1 MKLHIYSV
9 NLLIQLIQFNGGERM
24 DPKVQSNQSEKLV
37 HSLVQAIDQE
47 PTKFNN
53 YYELGSLLT
62 RLQDFEQ
69 AEELF
74 MKALG
79 IFEQRD
85 DSRAVDFLKYGLGNL
100 YYTVDKV
107 DEAIKYYDQVS
118 DENLKADAYLMMAQS
133 YVKKHDYKRAIVYGL
148 TAYEARP
155 SDPEIAQVLGDALLA
170 TGEFKE
176 AAKYYD
182 QILTRHPGRAD
193 TQFNRGLVA
202 MAMNEPY
209 TEYLE
214 QAQQLDPDY
223 YKASEQR
230 IAEIKATLQQLN
242 LDEQ

>member
-1 MKLHIYSV
+1 MSFNNGMILRTYIV
-9 NLLIQLIQFNGGERM
+9 NSLIQLIHFNGGERM
-24 DPKVQSNQSEKLV
+24 D
-37 HSLVQAIDQE
+37 QE
-47 PTKFNN
+47 PNKFNN

-62 RLQDFEQ
+62 RLQDYEQ

-100 YYTVDKV
+100 YYTIDKV
-107 DEAIKYYDQVS
+107 DDAIKYYNQVS

-133 YVKKHDYKRAIVYGL
+133 YVKKGDYKRAIVYGL
-148 TAYEARP
+148 TAYEAR
-155 SDPEIAQVLGDALLA
+155 STDPEIAQVLGDALLA
-170 TGEFKE
+170 TGNFKE

-193 TQFNRGLVA
+193 TQFNRGLLA
-202 MAMNEPY
+202 MALDEPY

-223 YKASEQR
+223 YKASEKR
-230 IAEIKATLQQLN
+230 IAEIKVTLQQLN
-242 LDEQ
+242 LDEH